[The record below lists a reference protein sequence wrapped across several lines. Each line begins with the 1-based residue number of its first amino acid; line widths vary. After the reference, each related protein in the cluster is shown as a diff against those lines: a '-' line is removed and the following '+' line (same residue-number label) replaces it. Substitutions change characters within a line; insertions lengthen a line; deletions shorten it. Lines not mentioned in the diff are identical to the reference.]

1 MLLINPQRLLE
12 ADLREHAGTVAELYE
27 RTVAQKI

>member
-27 RTVAQKI
+27 PDFSVS